1 MHSLFDNIMK
11 THFNDK
17 DKKIKT
23 SNGKNLGGAL
33 EKNKQDSNLKS
44 NYVSEFELD

>member
-1 MHSLFDNIMK
+1 VGNFY
-11 THFNDK
+11 
-17 DKKIKT
+17 
-23 SNGKNLGGAL
+23 L